1 MHRDEV
7 GMKFGLDSQTLLAA
21 ILNKIVTN
29 ILFFDKD
36 SRILFSQ
43 SSSTEV
49 VIVSQI
55 TVRIVMK
62 SILFS
67 HPVNPSIASTDG
79 RTTERIADIL
89 IIPIKS
95 LLNESSGYTIEK
107 EKVNQKKKNSG
118 KSFKSCS
125 RLQTTCTKWMMEF

>member
-1 MHRDEV
+1 V
-7 GMKFGLDSQTLLAA
+7 AA

-29 ILFFDKD
+29 MLFFDKD

-55 TVRIVMK
+55 IVRIVMK
-62 SILFS
+62 SILCS

-79 RTTERIADIL
+79 RTTDRIADIL

-95 LLNESSGYTIEK
+95 LLNESSRYTMNYY
-107 EKVNQKKKNSG
+107 KV
-118 KSFKSCS
+118 FVIII
-125 RLQTTCTKWMMEF
+125 